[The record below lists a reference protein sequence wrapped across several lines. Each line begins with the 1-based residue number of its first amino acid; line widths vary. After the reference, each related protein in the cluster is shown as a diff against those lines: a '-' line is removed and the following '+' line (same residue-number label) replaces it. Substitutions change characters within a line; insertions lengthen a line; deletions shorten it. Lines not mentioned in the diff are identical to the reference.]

1 MVLDGYE
8 MYQLKMNTYG
18 RNSRERS
25 FKHKSRDFEKY
36 FENTLNREL
45 VLVTD
50 RNRITKEMSMVFQD
64 HSQSNNKQLSDDKY
78 VIARNEDPIHV
89 GDYIEWRGEHWMV
102 FTEEVKTI
110 PSHQQALVKNSNQ
123 VIKWIRNGEIV
134 NNGLGYHAYVQSQTL
149 YTMGVSET
157 THLDVVDGKMMM
169 YMQNN
174 KDTSEMIQ
182 DERVVIG
189 RRVFKIKFMDAVSR
203 DGLISFLMDEDRVH
217 DEYDNIPLG
226 VADYYKYYNKDSDFT
241 DEEKD
246 EEEESV
252 VTLTIDGNKAPKV
265 GSLQTYKAD
274 FDVAEWVID
283 DTYADSSYYLQHKDE
298 RNISIRI
305 KDDHRVVGKTI
316 NIIAKD
322 ADDNYAYLTAMI
334 SRKF

>member
-1 MVLDGYE
+1 MALDGYE

-18 RNSRERS
+18 RSPRDRS
-25 FKHKSRDFEKY
+25 FKHKSRDFERY

-50 RNRITKEMSMVFQD
+50 KERRTKEIPMVFQD

-89 GDYIEWRGEHWMV
+89 GDYVEWRGEHWMI

-110 PSHQQALVKNSNQ
+110 PSHQQALVKNANH

-157 THLDVVDGKMMM
+157 TYLDVVDGKMMM

-174 KDTSEMIQ
+174 KETSELLQ

-203 DGLISFLMDEDRVH
+203 EGLISFLMDEDRVH

-226 VADYYKYYNKDSDFT
+226 VADYYKYHNKDSDFT
-241 DEEKD
+241 DEEED
-246 EEEESV
+246 EEEVV

-298 RNISIRI
+298 RNISIKI